1 MFTFGELMP
10 QLSQY
15 FTHLSSPYIYVFDSI
30 AFYVIWETYALIWVG
45 TDRGDMYSIF
55 FAFIF
60 KGL

>member
-1 MFTFGELMP
+1 MP